1 MRFRSRG
8 FTLIEVMVV
17 MVILSILAA
26 IIVPKI
32 MNRPDQARVVAAKND
47 IRSIMSALKLYRLDN
62 GMYPTTQQGLMA
74 LVAKPDTDPVP
85 SDWHAYL
92 SRLPRDPW
100 GRPYQYLNPGL
111 HGSVDVW
118 TYGADGK
125 PGGTGKDADI
135 GSWQL

>member
-1 MRFRSRG
+1 MWSRSKG

-17 MVILSILAA
+17 MVILGILAA

-62 GMYPTTQQGLMA
+62 GQYPTSQQGLMA
-74 LVAKPDTDPVP
+74 LVQKPNSDPAP
-85 SDWHAYL
+85 PDWHPYL
-92 SRLPRDPW
+92 DRLPTDPW
-100 GRPYQYLNPGL
+100 GRPYHYLNPGI
-111 HGSVDVW
+111 HGRVDVW

-125 PGGTGKDADI
+125 PGGSGKNADI

>member
-1 MRFRSRG
+1 MGLRSRG

-17 MVILSILAA
+17 MVILGILAA

-32 MNRPDQARVVAAKND
+32 MNRPDQARIVAAKND

-62 GMYPTTQQGLMA
+62 GVYPTTQQGLAA

-85 SDWHAYL
+85 SDWHPYL

-135 GSWQL
+135 GSWEL